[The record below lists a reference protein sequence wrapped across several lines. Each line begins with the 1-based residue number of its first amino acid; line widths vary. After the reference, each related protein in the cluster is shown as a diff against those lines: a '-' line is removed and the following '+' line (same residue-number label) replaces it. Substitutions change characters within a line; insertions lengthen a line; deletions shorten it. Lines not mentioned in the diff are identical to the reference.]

1 AVLVGGLE
9 TAGAHPDAHV
19 FAELGH
25 PDALLTQVG
34 LEPATHRFGDVTTD
48 TALLLGAPAAMDFVA
63 GANFGS
69 GDLANSGHGW
79 DPLGGSGRSVG
90 RGSSFAPGRNPAGR
104 EMSMEIRRGQ
114 EEILRRRS
122 RGTFPLRFGPL
133 GYLVRPSAS

>member
-1 AVLVGGLE
+1 LGNETGQGKAVEIVRSGGAKNVGHAHLPPGRGSDQARLLQRLVGAVLVDGLE
-9 TAGAHPDAHV
+9 TTGAHPNAHV

-34 LEPATHRFGDVTTD
+34 LELATHRFGDVTTD

-79 DPLGGSGRSVG
+79 DPLG
-90 RGSSFAPGRNPAGR
+90 
-104 EMSMEIRRGQ
+104 
-114 EEILRRRS
+114 
-122 RGTFPLRFGPL
+122 
-133 GYLVRPSAS
+133 